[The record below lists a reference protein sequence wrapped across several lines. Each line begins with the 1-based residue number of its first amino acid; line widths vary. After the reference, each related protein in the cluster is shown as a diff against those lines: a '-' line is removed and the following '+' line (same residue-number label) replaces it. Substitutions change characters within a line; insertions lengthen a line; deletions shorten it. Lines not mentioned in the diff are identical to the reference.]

1 MLEKHEKK
9 QKVAYQI
16 IKNEIDNNKLSHAY
30 IIESNRCA
38 DTNDFIYCMLAD
50 ILDKPEL
57 YEVIKNNNY
66 PDVKFMQTLDL
77 QFKKNE
83 ILELQKEFKT
93 KPLYGKYKIYV
104 IKEANKLG
112 ENLSNIMLKF
122 IEEPEEGV
130 IAFFVVDNEHQLL
143 DTIVSRCQVIPLNSN
158 NTYEKTFENFYIL
171 NCIPYNSIEEIY
183 TQIDTLVK
191 FCICIEKYK
200 HEAIIYENKYFTS
213 LFTNKGEYYR
223 GQTIRKRNLQFDL
236 DHNWIEIY

>member
-93 KPLYGKYKIYV
+93 KPLYGKYKI
-104 IKEANKLG
+104 G
-112 ENLSNIMLKF
+112 
-122 IEEPEEGV
+122 
-130 IAFFVVDNEHQLL
+130 
-143 DTIVSRCQVIPLNSN
+143 
-158 NTYEKTFENFYIL
+158 
-171 NCIPYNSIEEIY
+171 
-183 TQIDTLVK
+183 
-191 FCICIEKYK
+191 
-200 HEAIIYENKYFTS
+200 
-213 LFTNKGEYYR
+213 
-223 GQTIRKRNLQFDL
+223 
-236 DHNWIEIY
+236 